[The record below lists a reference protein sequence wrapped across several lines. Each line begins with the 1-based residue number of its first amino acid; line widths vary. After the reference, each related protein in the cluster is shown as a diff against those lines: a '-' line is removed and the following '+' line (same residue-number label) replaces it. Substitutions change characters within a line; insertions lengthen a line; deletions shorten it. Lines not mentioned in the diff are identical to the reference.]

1 MPALYELTNSYLKV
15 LEMAESLDDGALKD
29 TLDSI
34 DEVIDDKA
42 ENIAKV
48 LKEMDGQTLAI
59 SAEIKRLQERK
70 ATLENNSRNLKAYL
84 QAEMEKVGKEKI
96 KTELFSIGIQN
107 NPPSVYVYNEAL
119 LPEGFFIP
127 QAPKV
132 DKKALKEE
140 LKHGEIP
147 GAELTQTKGVRIR

>member
-1 MPALYELTNSYLKV
+1 MATLYDLTNSYLRV
-15 LEMAESLDDGALKD
+15 LEMAESLDDGTLKD

-48 LKEMDGQTLAI
+48 LKELDGQSSTLAN
-59 SAEIKRLQERK
+59 EIKRLQERK
-70 ATLENNSRNLKAYL
+70 STIETNSRNLKKYL
-84 QAEMEKVGKEKI
+84 QQSMEMVGKRKI
-96 KTELFSIGIQN
+96 KTELFNIGIQK
-107 NPPSVYVYNEAL
+107 NPVSVRVTDETL
-119 LPEGFFIP
+119 IPVGFFVE
-127 QAPKV
+127 QEPKL

-147 GAELTQTKGVRIR
+147 GAELVQTEGLRVR

>member
-1 MPALYELTNSYLKV
+1 MNTLYELTEKYQHV
-15 LEMAESLDDGALKD
+15 LDLAEQLDAEVLKD

-34 DEVIDDKA
+34 DDAIEVKA
-42 ENIAKV
+42 ENTAKV

-70 ATLENNSRNLKAYL
+70 ATLENNSRNLKGYL

-147 GAELTQTKGVRIR
+147 GAELKQGRGLRIR

>member
-1 MPALYELTNSYLKV
+1 MNTLYELTEKYQHV
-15 LEMAESLDDGALKD
+15 LDLAEQLDAEVLKD

-34 DEVIDDKA
+34 DDAIEVKV
-42 ENIAKV
+42 ENTAKV

-70 ATLENNSRNLKAYL
+70 ATLENNSRNLKGYL

-147 GAELTQTKGVRIR
+147 GAELKQGRGLRIR

>member
-1 MPALYELTNSYLKV
+1 
-15 LEMAESLDDGALKD
+15 MAESLDDGALKD

-59 SAEIKRLQERK
+59 SSEIKRLQERK
-70 ATLENNSRNLKAYL
+70 ATLENNSRNLKGYL

-96 KTELFSIGIQN
+96 KTELFSIGSQN
-107 NPPSVYVYNEAL
+107 NPPSGYVYNEAL
-119 LPEGFFIP
+119 
-127 QAPKV
+127 
-132 DKKALKEE
+132 
-140 LKHGEIP
+140 
-147 GAELTQTKGVRIR
+147 